1 MSGVLIA
8 IAGIL
13 TLLVLLLAVPFDVAF
28 RLRGMQ
34 EFSGQVTVGWLY
46 GLLRFRIPVNDA
58 SKPRKPRKPRTAAG
72 RRTWKRGRK
81 STGGGK
87 GRDFFSVLRRA
98 DFRREIYRLVKDI
111 CRAVDLHELGF
122 RMRLGLG
129 DPADTGRLWAFVGPL
144 NAAAQSLRNARIV
157 IEPEFM
163 EAVIEFDTN
172 GRFRIVPLRFL
183 ALAVAFALSVPS
195 RRAWRTLRGANA

>member
-8 IAGIL
+8 IAGLL
-13 TLLVLLLAVPFDVAF
+13 TLFVLLLAVPFDVAF

-46 GLLRFRIPVNDA
+46 GLLRFRIPVSDA
-58 SKPRKPRKPRTAAG
+58 SKPRTSRPATG
-72 RRTWKRGRK
+72 RRTRKRGRK
-81 STGGGK
+81 WNDGGK
-87 GRDFFSVLRRA
+87 GRDFFAILRRA
-98 DFRREIYRLVKDI
+98 DFRREIYRFVKDV
-111 CRAVDLHELGF
+111 CRAVHLHELGF

-163 EAVIEFDTN
+163 EAVIEFDTH

>member
-8 IAGIL
+8 IAGSL
-13 TLLVLLLAVPFDVAF
+13 TLLVLLLAVPFDVDF

-58 SKPRKPRKPRTAAG
+58 SKPRTSRPAAG
-72 RRTWKRGRK
+72 RRNRKRGRK
-81 STGGGK
+81 WNDGGK
-87 GRDFFSVLRRA
+87 GRDFFAILRRA
-98 DFRREIYRLVKDI
+98 DFRREIYRFVKDI
-111 CRAVDLHELGF
+111 CRAVHLHELGF

-144 NAAAQSLRNARIV
+144 NVAAQSLRNARIV

-163 EAVIEFDTN
+163 EAVIEFDTH
-172 GRFRIVPLRFL
+172 GRFRIVPLQML
-183 ALAVAFALSVPS
+183 ALAIAFALSAPS
-195 RRAWRTLRGANA
+195 RRAWRTLRGADA